1 MADTIMFDPPCTE
14 GVIERRRSQF
24 TMAVAVGGETVLCHC
39 PTTGRVGNIDL
50 AGRPCLL
57 SPSQDPGRKTR
68 FTVEAVSLDRPEDSS
83 KKWIGINQNA
93 ANRYVEHYLRS
104 GGFEDMVGRGEVR
117 REVFLGRS
125 KLDFLVGD
133 TYVEVKTPLQDIQLD
148 IPGWVRTKKTAPFSS
163 TDRFVRHITELA
175 DSLESHQKAVL
186 LVDFVYDNPGFK
198 VITHSIH
205 YEEVKDA
212 VDSAKEK
219 GVEIWQANFEITAE
233 GVALRKHFPIDVRRC
248 RQDPRPARSPICAR
262 SRGRRRESSASAG
275 RTALCPF
282 FTWIGVA
289 SKGRSC
295 CWDVWIRNSAHV
307 SNSVLGD
314 RKTPEVAYLDARYRL
329 LRDIDPEQPE
339 EAPAVLRDLG
349 QC

>member
-68 FTVEAVSLDRPEDSS
+68 FTVEAVSLDRPEDSP

-248 RQDPRPARSPICAR
+248 RQDPRPVRSPICAR
-262 SRGRRRESSASAG
+262 LRVVGESLQRPLGGQPFAHSSHGSESSRKVALAAGMSGYAIADFEDQDRAVHHVIQVYRPDLNCKSIQRPEFRSVRQLRHKASS
-275 RTALCPF
+275 
-282 FTWIGVA
+282 I
-289 SKGRSC
+289 
-295 CWDVWIRNSAHV
+295 V
-307 SNSVLGD
+307 S
-314 RKTPEVAYLDARYRL
+314 
-329 LRDIDPEQPE
+329 
-339 EAPAVLRDLG
+339 
-349 QC
+349 